1 MVAALMRKWRDASEF
16 EGDWR
21 YLSVDTWFL
30 DKLNT
35 QRGLHTDPED
45 EMIAM
50 IDGEDREED
59 AGLGFSIWDLASK
72 HLTVKEF
79 AIVWGIMV
87 EGKSFRALAKERDRA
102 LGTIS
107 NTYSVALKKMKPI
120 LVEAMQQAQGT
131 TQGSHEQGE
140 EIPLTP
146 KEEDNGCK

>member
-1 MVAALMRKWRDASEF
+1 MRKWRDASEF

>member
-1 MVAALMRKWRDASEF
+1 MRKWRDASEF

-35 QRGLHTDPED
+35 QRGEHHNPED

-50 IDGEDREED
+50 IDGEDKEED
-59 AGLGFSIWDLASK
+59 TGLGFSIWDLASK
-72 HLTVKEF
+72 HLTHKEF
-79 AIVWGIMV
+79 DTVWGIMV
-87 EGKSFRALAKERDRA
+87 EGKSFRTLAKEKERA

-120 LVEAMQQAQGT
+120 LVNAIQEAQGAHT
-131 TQGSHEQGE
+131 GSYDKGE
-140 EIPLTP
+140 E
-146 KEEDNGCK
+146 

>member
-1 MVAALMRKWRDASEF
+1 MRKWRDASEF

-59 AGLGFSIWDLASK
+59 TGLGFSIWDLASK

-79 AIVWGIMV
+79 AIV
-87 EGKSFRALAKERDRA
+87 
-102 LGTIS
+102 
-107 NTYSVALKKMKPI
+107 
-120 LVEAMQQAQGT
+120 
-131 TQGSHEQGE
+131 
-140 EIPLTP
+140 
-146 KEEDNGCK
+146 